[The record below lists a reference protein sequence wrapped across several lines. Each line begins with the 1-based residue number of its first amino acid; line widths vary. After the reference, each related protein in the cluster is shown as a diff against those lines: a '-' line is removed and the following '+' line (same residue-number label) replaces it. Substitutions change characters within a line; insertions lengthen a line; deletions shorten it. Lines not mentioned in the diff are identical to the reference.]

1 MPCLL
6 PFHLHLLR
14 SNKNHLHKIKINL
27 IKDMKINTTS
37 ALLASSMALLISYGL
52 YSMQKTSATNQ
63 LIIGISSFIQLTVQ
77 LIFLLALQST
87 SPRTTINIRTI
98 SIVFLLLNLGSN
110 TFFALQN
117 FNSTTYI
124 ITNGLLF
131 SSYLLIV
138 FKLSTKESAS

>member
-1 MPCLL
+1 
-6 PFHLHLLR
+6 
-14 SNKNHLHKIKINL
+14 
-27 IKDMKINTTS
+27 MKINTTS

-52 YSMQKTSATNQ
+52 YSMQSSSATNQ

-87 SPRTTINIRTI
+87 SLRTTINTRTI

-138 FKLSTKESAS
+138 FKISTNESAS